1 MSLPGR
7 ILLSR
12 ECRSRARS
20 RMNRSH
26 EHGGGERRLPSRP
39 GASAFDG
46 ATAGSGD
53 ELSTSHD
60 DPLKGEGELPVWV
73 WRALA
78 AARKVPWTR
87 VIAAVGWLATVGKQY
102 WDRLAPDERREVF
115 DLLRKSKGEKSNLT
129 TTEQDRVAALLEK
142 IRENPG

>member
-1 MSLPGR
+1 
-7 ILLSR
+7 
-12 ECRSRARS
+12 
-20 RMNRSH
+20 
-26 EHGGGERRLPSRP
+26 
-39 GASAFDG
+39 
-46 ATAGSGD
+46 
-53 ELSTSHD
+53 
-60 DPLKGEGELPVWV
+60 LPVWV

-142 IRENPG
+142 IRENPGFG

>member
-1 MSLPGR
+1 M
-7 ILLSR
+7 
-12 ECRSRARS
+12 
-20 RMNRSH
+20 
-26 EHGGGERRLPSRP
+26 
-39 GASAFDG
+39 
-46 ATAGSGD
+46 
-53 ELSTSHD
+53 
-60 DPLKGEGELPVWV
+60 

-142 IRENPG
+142 IRENPGFG